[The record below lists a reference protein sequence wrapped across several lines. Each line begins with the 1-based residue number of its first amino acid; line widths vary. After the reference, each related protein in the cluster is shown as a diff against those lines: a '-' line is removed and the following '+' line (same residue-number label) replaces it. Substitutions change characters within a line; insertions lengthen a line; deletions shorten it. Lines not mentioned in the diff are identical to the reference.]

1 MTQMDEKTQAE
12 FTKEL
17 LSLCDEMRIQS
28 KIYMEKKNLSG
39 RAYDPRYLRKSISLN
54 GGYSAARKLIS
65 SPSFSKGLQEL
76 ASQDL
81 LSLSLEAFIL
91 RPEWAQ
97 YFTDDEIASA
107 KEHLAYFSVK

>member
-76 ASQDL
+76 ASQEMLD
-81 LSLSLEAFIL
+81 LSLEAFIL
-91 RPEWAQ
+91 KPEWSI
-97 YFTDDEIASA
+97 YFTDEELESA
-107 KEHLAYFSVK
+107 MAHLAYFEAK